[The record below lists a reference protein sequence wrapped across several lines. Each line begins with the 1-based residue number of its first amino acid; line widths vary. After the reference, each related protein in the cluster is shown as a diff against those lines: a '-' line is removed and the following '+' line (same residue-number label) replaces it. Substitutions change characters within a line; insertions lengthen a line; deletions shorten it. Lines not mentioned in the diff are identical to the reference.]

1 MIIVY
6 LLLGSNEGKPEKNLE
21 NARLAVSR
29 HCGEILK
36 VSGIYETEAWGI
48 KEQANFLNQAIAIR
62 TSMESETL
70 LFTLKAIERELGRV
84 ETQKW
89 GPRVIDIDILF
100 YGNEVV
106 ESPDLKIPH
115 PYIQDRRFTLIP
127 MNELAPDLIHPIIG
141 KSIHDLLLE
150 CKDTSD
156 VKNKEQA
163 N

>member
-1 MIIVY
+1 MITVY
-6 LLLGSNEGKPEKNLE
+6 LLLGSNEGLPKKNLI
-21 NARLAVSR
+21 NARLAVST
-29 HCGEILK
+29 HCGQILK
-36 VSGIYETEAWGI
+36 ESGIYETEAWGI
-48 KEQANFLNQAIAIR
+48 KEQANFLNQAISIE
-62 TSMESETL
+62 TNMGPETL
-70 LFTLKAIERELGRV
+70 LRTLKTIEIELGRV

-115 PYIQDRRFTLIP
+115 PYIQERRFTLIP
-127 MNELAPDLIHPIIG
+127 MNDLAPDLIHPVLG
-141 KSIHDLLLE
+141 KSIYDLLLE

-156 VKNKEQA
+156 VKRKEQG